1 MKPPKIPCKR
11 NPWKHKSE
19 PELSTVFTRIEETI
33 LNHYTRYSFMNFS
46 YFVPG
51 ISLPKIY
58 SIEKKMAFNV
68 KRVDK
73 YTFVLKLLLL
83 WVLYFF
89 TKKKMFKIRRKD
101 TMVKFRFY
109 YYVILSKLMSLYSP
123 WNHHFWW
130 YGWVGG

>member
-1 MKPPKIPCKR
+1 
-11 NPWKHKSE
+11 
-19 PELSTVFTRIEETI
+19 
-33 LNHYTRYSFMNFS
+33 MNFS

-109 YYVILSKLMSLYSP
+109 YYVIMSKLMSHYSP
-123 WNHHFWW
+123 WNHQKTYDFWW
-130 YGWVGG
+130 FGGGVKVS

>member
-1 MKPPKIPCKR
+1 
-11 NPWKHKSE
+11 
-19 PELSTVFTRIEETI
+19 
-33 LNHYTRYSFMNFS
+33 MNFS

-73 YTFVLKLLLL
+73 YTFVLKL
-83 WVLYFF
+83 YFF

-123 WNHHFWW
+123 
-130 YGWVGG
+130 